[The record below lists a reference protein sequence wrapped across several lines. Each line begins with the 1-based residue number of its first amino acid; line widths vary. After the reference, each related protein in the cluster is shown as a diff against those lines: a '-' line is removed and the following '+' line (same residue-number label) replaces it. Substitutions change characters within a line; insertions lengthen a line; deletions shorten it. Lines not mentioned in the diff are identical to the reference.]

1 MVDCPSPRLFR
12 QPRLFGQALVSDLP
26 NLHLSPSILQYVNYL
41 HLCSS
46 YYLPPTYYYS
56 PQLLSRERIPS
67 LKKDS
72 TVRLPG
78 HLHGSHH
85 NSSTPCHHPTW
96 KGTYCLPFSLKTRPL
111 LGTCRVRPHLDPQFQ
126 CPCSCLTSDTRG
138 PLTEPLNP
146 TTNNPYFKRLQQA
159 LILASLRPLQT
170 FQLMKTKCQ
179 TQPCHSYPF
188 LTKIS
193 HSCREILDFK
203 TPHFSNI
210 DQPLSNPNYTWFI
223 DGSSCSQPCSITRW
237 TC

>member
-1 MVDCPSPRLFR
+1 MPSLPSLYTQTQILCLHLDGSHNPIILSALMVDCPSPRLFR

-126 CPCSCLTSDTRG
+126 CPCSCLTSDTKRS
-138 PLTEPLNP
+138 TDR
-146 TTNNPYFKRLQQA
+146 TFK
-159 LILASLRPLQT
+159 
-170 FQLMKTKCQ
+170 
-179 TQPCHSYPF
+179 
-188 LTKIS
+188 S
-193 HSCREILDFK
+193 H
-203 TPHFSNI
+203 H
-210 DQPLSNPNYTWFI
+210 
-223 DGSSCSQPCSITRW
+223 
-237 TC
+237 